1 MFANF
6 EGNGLLPE
14 HALDGAADQ
23 TYDDAFFERLVE
35 IEDRHFWFRTR
46 NRVIG
51 AVVRD
56 IVSSLP
62 PGYRVLEAGCG
73 TGNVLRE
80 LERVCNRAGALVGL
94 DQSEEG
100 LRFARQ
106 RCSCALLQGDLRCL
120 PCDEPFDLVGMFDV
134 LEHLPDDEQ
143 VLRDLRPAVA
153 PGGTLLIT
161 VPAHPTFWSYFDE
174 ASHHCRRYTCD
185 ELAGKLAGAGYE
197 VEYITYYM
205 AALFLPMWT
214 SRRLKGLRHN
224 SDRSASQ
231 ARAMAD
237 LNVVP
242 GVNAVLGALLAWEA
256 KAITWRWHIPIG
268 TSVLAVAR
276 RV

>member
-1 MFANF
+1 MSF
-6 EGNGLLPE
+6 EANGLWPE
-14 HALDGAADQ
+14 EDLDGGVVE

-56 IVSSLP
+56 MVSALP

-80 LERVCNRAGALVGL
+80 LEHICEGVGVLVGL
-94 DQSEEG
+94 DQSQEG

-106 RCSCALLQGDLRCL
+106 RCSCSLLQGDLLSL
-120 PCDEPFDLVGMFDV
+120 PGDEPFDVVGLFDV
-134 LEHLPDDEQ
+134 LEHLPDDVS
-143 VLRDLRPAVA
+143 VLRDLHSLVTPAGALV
-153 PGGTLLIT
+153 IT
-161 VPAHPTFWSYFDE
+161 VPAHPSLWSYFDE

-185 ELAGKLAGAGYE
+185 DLESKLAVAGYE

-205 AALFLPMWT
+205 AALFPLMWT
-214 SRRLKGLRHN
+214 SRRMKELRQN
-224 SDRSASQ
+224 SDGSASQ

-237 LNVVP
+237 LKVVP
-242 GVNAVLGALLAWEA
+242 GANGLLGALLAWEP
-256 KAITWRWHIPIG
+256 KAITRRWRIPIG